1 MTVRRETLADGSIVH
16 LALHFGSGNI
26 LDIGA
31 IHELRGVIA
40 EIASERRLKAI
51 LIDHTGKHFSFGA
64 SVEDH
69 LPEKVDKMLPEFH
82 ALVREVL
89 ALDLPIL
96 AAVRGQC
103 LGGGLE
109 LALLADRIAAAPG
122 ARFGQPEI
130 KLAVFAPVASLLLP
144 QRVRTS
150 VATDLLLSG
159 RSVEASEA
167 AELGLV
173 AEIAHDPYAAA
184 RRWAEE
190 HLVPKSAAA
199 LRYATR
205 AARLHWSARFLADL
219 ERVERLYL
227 DELMETEDAAEG
239 IKAFLERR
247 PPQWKDR

>member
-1 MTVRRETLADGSIVH
+1 MTVRRESLADGAILH
-16 LALHFGSGNI
+16 LALHFGNGNI

-31 IHELRGVIA
+31 IRELRQAVA
-40 EIASERRLKAI
+40 EARGERRLRAV
-51 LIDHTGKHFSFGA
+51 LLDHTGQHFSFGA

-69 LPEKVDKMLPEFH
+69 LPDRVPVMLPEFH
-82 ALVREVL
+82 RLVRDVL
-89 ALDLPIL
+89 ALDLPLL

-144 QRVRTS
+144 RRIGTQA
-150 VATDLLLSG
+150 ATDLLLSG

-167 AELGLV
+167 AEIGLV

-190 HLVPKSAAA
+190 YLVPHSAAA
-199 LRYATR
+199 LHFATR

-219 ERVERLYL
+219 ELVERLYL
-227 DELMETEDAAEG
+227 DELMQTEDAVEG
-239 IKAFLERR
+239 LRAFLERR
-247 PPQWKDR
+247 SPQWQDR